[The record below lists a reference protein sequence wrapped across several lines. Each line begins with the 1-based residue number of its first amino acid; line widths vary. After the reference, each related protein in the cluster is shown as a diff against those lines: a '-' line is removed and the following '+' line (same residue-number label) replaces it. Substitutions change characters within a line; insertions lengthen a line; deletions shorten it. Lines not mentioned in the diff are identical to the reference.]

1 MWLAPLGKPYLFYA
15 RACAS
20 TCVRAQ
26 YPFDDVER
34 DPERLRGEGVALLLK
49 TSPKLRPRLRHSEL
63 MPYVSPRAA
72 VAAHEKHRPSGVR
85 TRRRQ
90 SPLIAMYSKLC
101 PACRASPPL
110 GGAGS
115 RGVKYYKIIVIFQ
128 VLFHF

>member
-1 MWLAPLGKPYLFYA
+1 MRVYV
-15 RACAS
+15 RACAI
-20 TCVRAQ
+20 
-26 YPFDDVER
+26 PFCDDVER

-49 TSPKLRPRLRHSEL
+49 TSPKLRPRRRHSEL
-63 MPYVSPRAA
+63 MPNVSPRAA

-90 SPLIAMYSKLC
+90 SPLIAIYSRLF
-101 PACRASPPL
+101 PVCRDSPPL

-128 VLFHF
+128 VLFHL

>member
-1 MWLAPLGKPYLFYA
+1 MWLAYVVSHICYNA

-26 YPFDDVER
+26 YPFVMTW
-34 DPERLRGEGVALLLK
+34 RGSPNAFGGGRCPLFTKRIALQ
-49 TSPKLRPRLRHSEL
+49 TRLRHFRNLTVLS
-63 MPYVSPRAA
+63 SRAA

-101 PACRASPPL
+101 PTETAPPV

-115 RGVKYYKIIVIFQ
+115 RGVKYYQIIVIF
-128 VLFHF
+128 